1 MSYSWSFHSFAER
14 AFRDLFGRSPAEK
27 VSAFLE
33 LAASELGSGPE
44 LIHASRSALTSGI
57 SYEGASPKAARA
69 MDEVIR
75 FAFSSEGFE
84 AELKLEH
91 ISPDGVHPSVIAELI
106 QRLNAPKPFL
116 VGLLRGRRFGQT
128 EPADCGYCIF
138 RADEVT
144 VVLQEVSA
152 ACAAD
157 VPWSA
162 EYLPELV
169 EECLIE
175 PFEAAEGAGRPVF
188 CHLG

>member
-1 MSYSWSFHSFAER
+1 M
-14 AFRDLFGRSPAEK
+14 
-27 VSAFLE
+27 
-33 LAASELGSGPE
+33 
-44 LIHASRSALTSGI
+44 
-57 SYEGASPKAARA
+57 SPKASRA

-75 FAFSSEGFE
+75 FAFSPEGFE

-106 QRLNAPKPFL
+106 QRLNAPKPL
-116 VGLLRGRRFGQT
+116 LAGLLRGRRYGQT

-138 RADEVT
+138 RPEEVS
-144 VVLQEVSA
+144 VVLQEVRA

-157 VPWSA
+157 FPWSA

-169 EECLIE
+169 QECLVE
-175 PFEAAEGAGRPVF
+175 PFAAAEGEVRPVF